1 MPELLDISTD
11 DAVMDGQFTVL
22 VRRSV
27 VQSLSDSV
35 LSPRGIVREV
45 NFREVAASG
54 GKYRT
59 GDVIVSI
66 AENSLAGFIPEPGDI
81 LAVDGPQFPGE
92 FEILESSH
100 ATLHTRYR
108 MVARQPR
115 LSTTGAATCSILR
128 DTSGADGMG
137 APIVRRQLI
146 AASVPCAIK
155 RTQNSERIEQGRRT
169 IEDRVFLVVGKT
181 LSIEWGPSIWFDVN
195 GVRYRVVSV
204 LPRELG
210 EFQEL
215 EVSRQP

>member
-59 GDVIVSI
+59 RDVIVSI

-81 LAVDGPQFPGE
+81 LAVDDQQFPGE

-137 APIVRRQLI
+137 APILRRQLI